1 MRVRE
6 YLRLYA
12 QLYGIAEP
20 NPLID
25 EGLER
30 FRIADLA
37 GAMGTELSSGQ
48 RTLIGIVRATLHR
61 PRLLVL
67 DEPTAS
73 LDPDVAQRV
82 RGGLLDLCDRDGTAL
97 LMTSH
102 DMSDVVEG
110 VRARRVPL
118 ARSHRRRRPAR
129 NRRVRVR
136 PGRSRGSVPP
146 SRRKAR
152 ADRRPTERPSMTQ
165 PPITQTITPN
175 PMTTR
180 AKSWLRMR
188 AIARRH
194 AYVLV
199 RSPHRLFDVSLWP
212 LVDVLLFG
220 SLAAFVGTSG
230 STPAAKASGYLLAG
244 IVLWHVIYQSQIAMS
259 TGLLEET
266 WTRNLLNLMVT
277 PLREVEYLGG
287 VALFGMVK
295 LVIGVGVMV
304 IGALAFFSFHT
315 WSLGFGLVPIAVVLL
330 VVGWAISLFVMGLV
344 LRFGT
349 GAEALAWGV
358 MFVLLPLSGVFYP
371 TKALPTLMQPLAL
384 ALPTTHAFT
393 ALRSLVDHRGSDWAQ
408 LSIAAVGS
416 LAMLGLAMWFLVA
429 MLRVPQARIHH
440 PLHVTPE
447 LAPSRVR
454 IDASERDGARP
465 KRPGTIHIRVTEGA
479 IRRLREL
486 FRSTRACRCTGS
498 S

>member
-1 MRVRE
+1 MV
-6 YLRLYA
+6 
-12 QLYGIAEP
+12 
-20 NPLID
+20 
-25 EGLER
+25 
-30 FRIADLA
+30 
-37 GAMGTELSSGQ
+37 
-48 RTLIGIVRATLHR
+48 
-61 PRLLVL
+61 
-67 DEPTAS
+67 
-73 LDPDVAQRV
+73 
-82 RGGLLDLCDRDGTAL
+82 
-97 LMTSH
+97 TS
-102 DMSDVVEG
+102 E
-110 VRARRVPL
+110 
-118 ARSHRRRRPAR
+118 
-129 NRRVRVR
+129 
-136 PGRSRGSVPP
+136 
-146 SRRKAR
+146 
-152 ADRRPTERPSMTQ
+152 
-165 PPITQTITPN
+165 
-175 PMTTR
+175 R

-212 LVDVLLFG
+212 LVDVVLFG

-277 PLREVEYLGG
+277 PIREVEYLGG

-304 IGALAFFSFHT
+304 IGALAFFSFQT
-315 WSLGFGLVPIAVVLL
+315 WSLGFGLVPIVAILL

-371 TKALPTLMQPLAL
+371 TKALPTVMRPLAL

-393 ALRSLVDHRGSDWAQ
+393 ALRSLVDHTGSDWPQ

-416 LAMLGLAMWFLVA
+416 LAMLGLSMWFLVA
-429 MLRVPQARIHH
+429 MLRAFR
-440 PLHVTPE
+440 
-447 LAPSRVR
+447 
-454 IDASERDGARP
+454 
-465 KRPGTIHIRVTEGA
+465 KRGYI
-479 IRRLREL
+479 
-486 FRSTRACRCTGS
+486 TRYT
-498 S
+498 